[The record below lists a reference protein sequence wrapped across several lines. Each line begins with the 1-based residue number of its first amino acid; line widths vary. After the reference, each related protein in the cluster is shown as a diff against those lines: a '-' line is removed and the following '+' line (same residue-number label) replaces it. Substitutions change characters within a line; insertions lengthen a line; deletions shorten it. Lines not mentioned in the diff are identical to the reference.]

1 MALSLASKV
10 FCIYIFDQLVGFA
23 KNHYSSRPHGLWVNS
38 LDSEPILA
46 RGRIVNLGGEG
57 GLLTSFPWRG
67 GGGGLNRGFTNRI
80 LARFL
85 EGILALVRILALRF
99 SFFYIIDLA
108 KLYYIVERLPRF
120 NSVNGPLLL
129 DWDQAPRGSVGKS
142 EKKHRQ
148 AKRPIL
154 RCSACFARLVFVLS
168 FVLICLFVCF
178 AVPLRFLPFS
188 PTAKC
193 QATLISINTPESG
206 YPIWP
211 VVIRN

>member
-1 MALSLASKV
+1 M
-10 FCIYIFDQLVGFA
+10 
-23 KNHYSSRPHGLWVNS
+23 
-38 LDSEPILA
+38 
-46 RGRIVNLGGEG
+46 
-57 GLLTSFPWRG
+57 
-67 GGGGLNRGFTNRI
+67 
-80 LARFL
+80 
-85 EGILALVRILALRF
+85 RILALRF

-129 DWDQAPRGSVGKS
+129 DRDQAQGGSVGKS

-154 RCSACFARLVFVLS
+154 RCSACFARLV

-206 YPIWP
+206 YPI
-211 VVIRN
+211 